1 MTALSSPG
9 GIAMAA
15 GHCTRLFE
23 DVLSSESLDPQLEQQ
38 SDRFRL
44 WAGNIGARQIG
55 KSSLDYRL
63 REASDVAD
71 MTGQLLHGLRT
82 QLEQWRLA
90 EEKSLLSNRIRE
102 TIDDLY
108 ALLLIIREPP
118 PLDRYTKSDDIDLS
132 YFREFDAR
140 HVREKYPLL
149 GSREELVAR
158 LTDANVRRRQF
169 FKYRELHNQKLSCA
183 PVPSPNNQG
192 GTAETRVLPQLQH
205 GRAASKATTTP
216 YSDAGASAEAP
227 TLADTVATPFLPKV
241 DAGMVDDFDEA
252 RSATTFASYVG
263 SPSSTQPQ
271 IPPRP
276 KASLDRQIFIC
287 PLCYFPEQI
296 DSDDG
301 WK

>member
-23 DVLSSESLDPQLEQQ
+23 DVLSGEPLDPQLEQQ
-38 SDRFRL
+38 NDRFRL

-71 MTGQLLHGLRT
+71 MTSQLLYGLQT

-90 EEKSLLSNRIRE
+90 EEKSLLSNRVRE

-118 PLDRYTKSDDIDLS
+118 PLDRYTRSDDIDLS
-132 YFREFDAR
+132 CFREFDAR

-149 GSREELVAR
+149 TSREELVA
-158 LTDANVRRRQF
+158 L
-169 FKYRELHNQKLSCA
+169 
-183 PVPSPNNQG
+183 
-192 GTAETRVLPQLQH
+192 
-205 GRAASKATTTP
+205 
-216 YSDAGASAEAP
+216 
-227 TLADTVATPFLPKV
+227 
-241 DAGMVDDFDEA
+241 
-252 RSATTFASYVG
+252 
-263 SPSSTQPQ
+263 
-271 IPPRP
+271 
-276 KASLDRQIFIC
+276 LDRR
-287 PLCYFPEQI
+287 
-296 DSDDG
+296 
-301 WK
+301 